1 MEQGRR
7 WHSMSK
13 GIREFFNKAFSGEL
27 SISGKIF
34 LTISI
39 LWVLAIGY
47 LIWWNGIKSPGFD
60 KSFRWDE
67 WIWFGVIPATV
78 LYFFYFIWKNRN

>member
-1 MEQGRR
+1 
-7 WHSMSK
+7 MSK

-47 LIWWNGIKSPGFD
+47 LIWWNGIKSPGLD

-67 WIWFGVIPATV
+67 WIWFGVIPATI
-78 LYFFYFIWKNRN
+78 LYFFYFIWKNRD